1 MSILVLTRSQED
13 NEDVIEEYKHLDIEF
28 FSFPMLDFTEP
39 VSYEELDRAIK
50 SNHTYDWIFFF
61 SKKSVTSFFDRL
73 VELGGQFFHLSP
85 HLKIACVGDSTRKF
99 VEEEI
104 GFPVDFVPSKF
115 NADYLCIEF
124 ARKYANSGLNS
135 NLELKKILIPR
146 NADLDDNISQRFES
160 KFIVDIVPAYRC
172 LPHKPNS
179 EKIAQLQKLI
189 NQNRDIY
196 ISIAS
201 SQTARNFAQIMNLMS
216 YHRGVKIIS
225 IGPKTTETLNKVLP
239 KIEVITVPEASF
251 EAKINELLSRDKI
264 N

>member
-1 MSILVLTRSQED
+1 MPILVLTRTQED
-13 NEDVIEEYKHLDIEF
+13 NEDIIEQYKDTDIEF

-39 VSYEELDRAIK
+39 NSFEELDKAIK
-50 SNHTYDWIFFF
+50 SNHTYDWIFFL

-73 VELGGQFFHLSP
+73 VALGGQFFHLSP
-85 HLKIACVGDSTRKF
+85 NLKIACVGDSTRRF

-115 NADYLCIEF
+115 NADSLCIEF
-124 ARKYANSGLNS
+124 ARKYANSGFNN

-146 NADLDDNISQRFES
+146 NADLDDNISERFEG
-160 KFIVDIVPAYRC
+160 KFQVDIVSAYRC
-172 LPHKPNS
+172 LPYNPS
-179 EKIAQLQKLI
+179 VEQIAQLQKLI

-201 SQTARNFAQIMNLMS
+201 SQTARFLAQILNLLS
-216 YHRGVKIIS
+216 YHRGVKILS
-225 IGPKTTETLNKVLP
+225 IGPKTTETLKKVLP
-239 KIEVITVPEASF
+239 KVEVITASEASF